1 MTDHFLIPPHH
12 HHPPTLIHVIGVIII
27 VVLICKSPSSVS
39 HCPIINP
46 RLGNAPLRGIQRL
59 ASNDVKLARY
69 QLKMQ
74 RKRLKHN
81 LAAGCSWIASTSKYK
96 TAASQN
102 LAMMMRPDKVGPTGP
117 TCLNSFYWEVAP
129 TERWL
134 PNAKNVAKTSA
145 KSLF

>member
-1 MTDHFLIPPHH
+1 M
-12 HHPPTLIHVIGVIII
+12 
-27 VVLICKSPSSVS
+27 
-39 HCPIINP
+39 
-46 RLGNAPLRGIQRL
+46 
-59 ASNDVKLARY
+59 
-69 QLKMQ
+69 
-74 RKRLKHN
+74 KHN
-81 LAAGCSWIASTSKYK
+81 LAAGCSRKLAKIKPRK

-145 KSLF
+145 KSLFLATTALLPASLGKILLPVFYINILSGLKA